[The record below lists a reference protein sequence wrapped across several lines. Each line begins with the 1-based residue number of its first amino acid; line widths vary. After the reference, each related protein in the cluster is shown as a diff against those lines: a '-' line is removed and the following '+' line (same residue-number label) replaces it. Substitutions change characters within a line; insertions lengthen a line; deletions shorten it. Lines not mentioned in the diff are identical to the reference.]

1 VAPVPAV
8 AVGVRAKIPVRIA
21 GTASFQPGP
30 AHSTADLAT
39 RVNPP
44 RDPADAIARTGIV
57 SRHFASPQSR
67 AVDLGADAL
76 RAALT
81 NANMAPTALRR
92 LIFVSSV
99 GGDQIAPANANLVA
113 AALGLSGTCDAF
125 DLNNAC
131 MGFLTA
137 LDLGA
142 RSVAT
147 GVGPVAVVVVE
158 LLSRYTTPED
168 PRPYLVLADAV
179 AATILAEAEGD
190 GGLLASW
197 LRNDGVAG
205 GDIVLE
211 NGGLTGQRETFHF
224 ASSNRQIHEHALAA
238 IRRSADAVLSD
249 AGLALDDVE
258 WILPHQPNG
267 SMLAAIIQELR
278 LDPARVVHLV
288 EDVGSVG
295 AASIAT
301 SLDRLL
307 RDKPVRAGDRVLMV
321 GVGAGIS
328 YGASLLRL
336 ESRP

>member
-1 VAPVPAV
+1 M
-8 AVGVRAKIPVRIA
+8 RAQIPVRIA

-30 AHSTADLAT
+30 AHHTAELAG
-39 RVNPP
+39 RVTPP
-44 RDPADAIARTGIV
+44 RDGAEVIARTGIA
-57 SRHFASPQSR
+57 SRHFAPAGSR

-76 RAALT
+76 RAALGR
-81 NANMAPTALRR
+81 AGLPASALRR

-99 GGDQIAPANANLVA
+99 GGDQVAPANANLIA
-113 AALGLSGTCDAF
+113 AALGLAGTCDGF

-147 GVGPVAVVVVE
+147 GAGPVAIVVVE

-179 AATILAEAEGD
+179 AAVILDCARGD
-190 GGLLASW
+190 EGLLASW
-197 LRNDGVAG
+197 LRNDGLAG
-205 GDIVLE
+205 GDIVLT
-211 NGGLTGQRETFHF
+211 NAGLSGRRETFHF

-238 IRRSADAVLSD
+238 IRRSTDAVLSAAGIGLD
-249 AGLALDDVE
+249 AVDWV
-258 WILPHQPNG
+258 LPHQPNG
-267 SMLAAIIQELR
+267 TMLAAIVRELQ
-278 LDPARVVHLV
+278 LDPARVVRLV
-288 EDVGSVG
+288 GEVGSVG

-307 RDKPVRAGDRVLMV
+307 RERPVRPGERVLMV
-321 GVGAGIS
+321 GVGAGIA
-328 YGASLLRL
+328 YGAALLRL
-336 ESRP
+336 GA